1 MMMAWNRVGA
11 VKVMTSMIMY
21 IFLSGGLL
29 EVQHKYKRLDII
41 QLKLQCPF
49 NCCSLNISKTIFL
62 LAVFVHFVFFW
73 C

>member
-11 VKVMTSMIMY
+11 IEVMTSMI

-29 EVQHKYKRLDII
+29 EVQHKYKRLDKIV

-49 NCCSLNISKTIFL
+49 NCKYI
-62 LAVFVHFVFFW
+62 
-73 C
+73 

>member
-11 VKVMTSMIMY
+11 VEVMTSMIMY

-29 EVQHKYKRLDII
+29 EVQHKYKRLDKIV

-49 NCCSLNISKTIFL
+49 NCKYI
-62 LAVFVHFVFFW
+62 
-73 C
+73 